1 MTHRKFPRFSY
12 RGKCNQY
19 TGLPFGYRLS
29 SISGLMRRGMRLLC
43 YLDALLG
50 ADFPETALHHTRGLI
65 EFLEGLGLVVNF
77 KRSTLWPVGRIVCL
91 GLRLDVVSVR
101 ATLPEE
107 RWAKLIT
114 VLAHFSPGKWMTYHT
129 IGMWL
134 GVLSA
139 ARQVVPLGMLF
150 MRRLQRWYASLY
162 SK

>member
-19 TGLPFGYRLS
+19 TRLPFGYRLS

-50 ADFPETALHHTRGLI
+50 ADSPETALHHTRVLI

-77 KRSTLWPVGRIVCL
+77 KRSTLWPAGQIVCL
-91 GLRLDVVSVR
+91 GIRLDAVSMH
-101 ATLPEE
+101 ATLSEE

-114 VLAHFSPGKWMTYHT
+114 VLAYFSPGKWM
-129 IGMWL
+129 G
-134 GVLSA
+134 
-139 ARQVVPLGMLF
+139 
-150 MRRLQRWYASLY
+150 
-162 SK
+162 